1 MTIDHDGHPHASSPT
16 AHVLTELQLYGWRPF
31 QDEPDP
37 RPLPEAP
44 AIGGAIADTCMV
56 ILLVGENGQHA
67 PTHALRSRIGV
78 RLVSRTCRRRAS
90 RSVAESD
97 PKATWKMARKGDR
110 FYSALMCAARI
121 T

>member
-44 AIGGAIADTCMV
+44 AIGGAIAATPLV
-56 ILLVGENGQHA
+56 ILPFGGKRPHA
-67 PTHALRSRIGV
+67 PTHPLRARIRG
-78 RLVSRTCRRRAS
+78 RFIKRNRRPPAS
-90 RSVAESD
+90 R
-97 PKATWKMARKGDR
+97 PGGDR
-110 FYSALMCAARI
+110 DPQKTFA